1 MITPRQANQ
10 AIKHGEPIRIQE
22 LPELGGATYA
32 VRVTGRPEGRAAR
45 WYILVRQTD
54 NGNIAEIDRSSY
66 TII

>member
-1 MITPRQANQ
+1 MISPRQANQ

-22 LPELGGATYA
+22 LDWLGGATYT
-32 VRVTGRPEGRAAR
+32 VRVTGKPEGRAAR
-45 WYILVRQTD
+45 WYILVQQT

>member
-1 MITPRQANQ
+1 MITPRQASQ

-22 LPELGGATYA
+22 LDWLGGATFT
-32 VRVTGRPEGRAAR
+32 VRVTGKPEGRAAR
-45 WYILVRQTD
+45 WYILVQQT